1 MRREEK
7 MTENKIGEALIGCA
21 ISVHSGLGPGLLE
34 NAYEACL
41 CHELGKRDIPFRRQV
56 ALPVHYDGV
65 QIDSGYRLDILLDE
79 RVVVEIK
86 AVDKLINL
94 HRAQLLTYLKLGNF
108 KLGYLLNFNTL
119 RMREGI
125 VRQVNGLDD

>member
-1 MRREEK
+1 
-7 MTENKIGEALIGCA
+7 MTENEIGEALIGCA

-34 NAYEACL
+34 SAYEGCL

-56 ALPVHYDGV
+56 TLPVHYDGV

-79 RVVVEIK
+79 KTVVEIK
-86 AVDKLINL
+86 AVEKLNDL

-119 RMREGI
+119 RMRDGI
-125 VRQVNGLDD
+125 VRLVNGLND

>member
-1 MRREEK
+1 
-7 MTENKIGEALIGCA
+7 MTENEIGEALIGCA

-34 NAYEACL
+34 SAYEGCL
-41 CHELGKRDIPFRRQV
+41 CHELGKRDIPIRRQV
-56 ALPVHYDGV
+56 TLPVHYDGV

-79 RVVVEIK
+79 KVVIEIK

-94 HRAQLLTYLKLGNF
+94 HRAQLLTYLKLGDF

-119 RMREGI
+119 RMRDGI
-125 VRQVNGLDD
+125 VRMVNGLDD

>member
-1 MRREEK
+1 
-7 MTENKIGEALIGCA
+7 MTENEIGEALIGCA

-34 NAYEACL
+34 SAYEGCL
-41 CHELGKRDIPFRRQV
+41 CHELGNQNIPFRRQIT
-56 ALPVHYDGV
+56 LPVQYDGV
-65 QIDSGYRLDILLDE
+65 QIDSGYRLDIILDAK
-79 RVVVEIK
+79 VVVEIK

-119 RMREGI
+119 RMRDGT
-125 VRQVNGLDD
+125 VRMVNGLDD